1 MIDVKKKPRVVI
13 ENYSKI
19 FFLIGLVLALAIIN
33 FMMEFKSYDLDNTNG
48 LGMVNMTEEMK
59 EEIPIVLQQELPPPP
74 PTAPVIMEQ
83 IKVVEDD
90 LKIEESIIEST
101 ETDEKTAVFKSNTEI
116 VEVRETEEIIE
127 DIPFVL
133 IEDVPVFPGC
143 KGNNAELKKCFSD
156 KVTAFFGKNFDP
168 ALTQELGLSPGKK
181 KIYVVFKI
189 NNKGKIGTVNARA
202 PHPLLEKEVVR
213 IITSLPEMKPGRQR
227 GMPVTVTYSLPI
239 SIMVEE

>member
-1 MIDVKKKPRVVI
+1 MIDVKKNPRVVI

-74 PTAPVIMEQ
+74 PAAPVIMEQ

>member
-1 MIDVKKKPRVVI
+1 MDIKKNPKAVI

-19 FFLIGLVLALAIIN
+19 FFQIGLVLTLVIIN
-33 FMMEFKSYDLDNTNG
+33 FMMEYKTYDVDNSNG
-48 LGMVNMTEEMK
+48 LGVVNMTEEIK
-59 EEIPIVLQQELPPPP
+59 EDIPIIIQQVLPPLP

-90 LKIEESIIEST
+90 IKIEESIIEST

-116 VEVRETEEIIE
+116 VEVREKEEIVE

-143 KGNNAELKKCFSD
+143 KGNNAELKKCFSN
-156 KVTAFFGKNFDP
+156 KIAAFFGKNFDP

-202 PHPLLEKEVVR
+202 PHPLLEKEVTR
-213 IITSLPEMKPGRQR
+213 IISSLPEMKPGRQR

-239 SIMVEE
+239 TIMVEE